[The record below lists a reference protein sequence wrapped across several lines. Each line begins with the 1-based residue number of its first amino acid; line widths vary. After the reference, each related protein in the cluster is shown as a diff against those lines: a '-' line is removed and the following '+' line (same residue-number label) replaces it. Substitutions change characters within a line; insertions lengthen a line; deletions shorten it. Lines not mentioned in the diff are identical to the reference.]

1 MEQFSITPVP
11 TCPYQQ
17 CSADVIRRAKQSIL
31 VVNDAFTQYMSLAII
46 KSEKSDDILEGLIKT
61 VLSFKISSLKTKI
74 KVDTAPGLSFLIKNP
89 KKLLNQDIILEPG
102 RSKNKNKVPK

>member
-1 MEQFSITPVP
+1 MEQFSTIPVP

-31 VVNDAFTQYMSLAII
+31 VVTDALTQHTSSAII

-61 VLSFKISSLKTKI
+61 VLPFKISSLKTKI
-74 KVDTAPGLSFLIKNP
+74 KVDTAPGLSSLIKNP
-89 KKLLNQDIILEPG
+89 KNF
-102 RSKNKNKVPK
+102 